1 MADFYELLGVG
12 RGATVEELKRAYRLK
27 ARALHP
33 DANPDDP
40 TAEERF
46 KAVARAYEVLSD
58 PETRERYDR
67 FGEAGLGGAT
77 SNGASEGF
85 GGGIGDL
92 FDAFFGGNP
101 FGGGGGRGA
110 GGPAG
115 PPRGQDVEAIAEL
128 DFEVAVFGS
137 AHALTFQNLVR
148 CGDCNGSG
156 AGGGTLPVTCSDCN
170 GAGSV
175 RRVRQSL
182 LGQMVTAM
190 PCNRCGGLG
199 QVVVT
204 PCAPCRGEGRIRQQ
218 MTLTIDVPAGVDGGQ
233 TLRLAGRGAAGPRGG
248 PNGDLFVHLKVRPHQ
263 RFVRDGDDLVMRLP
277 VTISQAALGVHTTI
291 ETLDG
296 TEDLLIP
303 SGTQHAREFRLRGRG
318 VPHVQAKGRGD
329 LRVVVNVEVPSKLT
343 RAQEELLRR
352 FAAESGDEVMPAD
365 DTILGRIKS
374 AFR

>member
-1 MADFYELLGVG
+1 MADFYELLGVN
-12 RGATVEELKRAYRLK
+12 RGATAEELKRAYRQR
-27 ARALHP
+27 ARELHP

-40 TAEERF
+40 AAEDRF
-46 KAVARAYEVLSD
+46 KQVARAYEVLSD
-58 PETRERYDR
+58 AETRERYDR
-67 FGEAGLGGAT
+67 FGEAGVGGA
-77 SNGASEGF
+77 SNGAGSGDVF

-101 FGGGGGRGA
+101 FGGGGGRA
-110 GGPAG
+110 GGAAG
-115 PPRGQDVEAIAEL
+115 PPRGQDVEAVAEL
-128 DFEVAVFGS
+128 DFEAAVFGS

-148 CGDCNGSG
+148 CDECSGSG
-156 AGGGTLPVTCSDCN
+156 AGGGTQPVTCSDCG

-204 PCAPCRGEGRIRQQ
+204 PCASCRGEGRKRQQ
-218 MTLTIDVPAGVDGGQ
+218 VTLTIDVPGGVDGGQ
-233 TLRLAGRGAAGPRGG
+233 TLRLSGRGAAGPRGG
-248 PNGDLFVHLKVRPHQ
+248 GSGDLFVHLKVRSHP

-277 VTISQAALGVHTTI
+277 VTIAQAALGVHTTI

-303 SGTQHAREFRLRGRG
+303 AGTQHAREFRLRGRG
-318 VPHVQAKGRGD
+318 VPHVQSKGRGD
-329 LRVVVNVEVPSKLT
+329 LRVVVAVDVPTKLSK
-343 RAQEELLRR
+343 AQEELLRR
-352 FAAESGDEVMPAD
+352 FAAEAGEDVMPAD
-365 DTILGRIKS
+365 DGFLGRIKS